1 MYLTIR
7 HYRGAGDPD
16 VLMTRVAAEIVPL
29 LQKQAG
35 FGRYWAAR
43 GEDGDVFSI
52 TVFADRDAAQRA
64 NEAVRQQVVA
74 SLAELLPQPPT
85 TYAGEVQV
93 EALGATP
100 DAAGFAIMSLRPGL
114 PPPATMTPKVVEVL
128 VPVFKAQPGF
138 VAYFTARLEGEPD
151 TGIVVSVWDRRES
164 AEAGTARTGEAIR
177 ARMQGL
183 VPEPSF
189 RIRGEL
195 GVSA

>member
-7 HYRGAGDPD
+7 HYRGAGDTEI
-16 VLMTRVAAEIVPL
+16 LMRRVAAEVVPL
-29 LQKQAG
+29 LRQQPG
-35 FGRYWAAR
+35 FARYWAGR
-43 GEDGDVFSI
+43 TEDGDAFSI
-52 TVFADRDAAQRA
+52 TVFADRATAGRA
-64 NEAVRQQVVA
+64 NDAVRQHVLGR
-74 SLAELLPQPPT
+74 LADLLPHPPT
-85 TYAGEVQV
+85 VYAGEVQV
-93 EALGATP
+93 EALGATTN
-100 DAAGFAIMSLRPGL
+100 AARFAIMSLRPGL
-114 PPPATMTPKVVEVL
+114 APPATMTPKVVEVL

-138 VAYFTARLEGEPD
+138 IAYVTARLEGEPD

-164 AEAGTARTGEAIR
+164 AEAGTAKTGEAVR